1 MDIMKNLLII
11 VIDNGVGEF
20 RDDVWFSVVLYE
32 YLLLFFIVVLLI
44 NSLFR
49 FIEIRLFI
57 TIGILFFVNV

>member
-1 MDIMKNLLII
+1 MKNLLII

>member
-1 MDIMKNLLII
+1 MKNLLII

-57 TIGILFFVNV
+57 IIGILFFVNV

>member
-57 TIGILFFVNV
+57 IIGILFFVNV